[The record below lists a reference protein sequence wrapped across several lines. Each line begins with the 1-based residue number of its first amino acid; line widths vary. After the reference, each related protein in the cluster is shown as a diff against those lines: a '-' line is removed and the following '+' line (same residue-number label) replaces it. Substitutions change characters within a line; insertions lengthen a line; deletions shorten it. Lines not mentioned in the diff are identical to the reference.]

1 MRKLSNY
8 HLGTTILT
16 TLLMFLLFSGRVS
29 AQDVPEVTNFVPKSL
44 CSNNELIIQGKN
56 LDMIKGIQVGDN
68 VVPKVLFEANLTA
81 TLVKVDHLKLPSLTS
96 GTYKLII
103 SGDNFRDTVGD
114 LTVKVLTV
122 GIDIG
127 DNRNTICEGGTVVL
141 QSSVNNV
148 SYQWNS
154 GETTR
159 SIEKIIT
166 EETEFSLTITDTDG
180 CQAVAE
186 QTVFTLPNPTAS
198 ISVSPTLEICSGQEV
213 KLTSSE
219 ADRYFWSTG
228 DETRTIMDR
237 PTETTTYEL
246 TVEGVN
252 GCRTTTE
259 VDIKVTPGPDVQI
272 SGPTEVCAGEP
283 FTLTASG
290 ASTYAWHDGEMGPSI
305 NLSLDQDMTY
315 SVTAKNADGC
325 TSEASVDIT
334 VKPSPSF
341 EITGP
346 EESCPGQVVQLKV
359 PLNNNWTYK
368 WSQSAMGSILST
380 VNVAPRQNTN
390 YSVTVTD
397 KRSNCKQEKSKS
409 IEINNTL
416 AFTIEGPDSVCV
428 GGSAEL
434 SIIQNND
441 YVYKW
446 STGSD
451 ANKVSVNPTSSTVY
465 SATVTDPTKGCT
477 GVQSKQVKVRR
488 VIPKIHGPSFVCA
501 GTTIDLR
508 AGGGVSYVW
517 GNGQTDDTITVTL
530 TKTTDFR
537 LTVTD
542 AINCTADVQK
552 RIEVY
557 PAPTLEVDGTT
568 QLCSNQ
574 RTDLFL
580 DTDVR
585 DAVITWTA
593 DGNLGSTSGSGP
605 NGSMIT
611 DRLVND
617 SPNIQ
622 TTTYVIKA
630 DAPNGCG
637 SSEINL
643 VVSVSPTSSG
653 MILPN
658 EMITVLTGDVIEIPA
673 NVAGISWQPTEIV
686 GPVEGAEP
694 GSGEAFSQTLS
705 LSSSKSWGF
714 VRYQVTVGNGNGSGG
729 CASGSQTLDVKV
741 LPRSLVNNIFIPNL
755 FTPNG
760 DGVNDQWGIEYV
772 SSVDPTQYLITV
784 FSRNG
789 SVVLPERNI
798 LEAATWEALGVP
810 AGAYVYILKGPDMTF
825 KGAITIQK

>member
-1 MRKLSNY
+1 
-8 HLGTTILT
+8 
-16 TLLMFLLFSGRVS
+16 LLFLLFSGRIS
-29 AQDVPEVTNFVPKSL
+29 AQNVPEVTDFLPKSL

-68 VVPKVLFEANLTA
+68 VVPNALFESNLTA
-81 TLVKVDHLKLPSLTS
+81 TLVKVDHLKLPNLTS
-96 GTYKLII
+96 GTYDLII
-103 SGDNFRDTVGD
+103 SGDNNFRDTVGN

-122 GIDIG
+122 GIDIA
-127 DNRNTICEGGTVVL
+127 DNRNTVCEGATVIL
-141 QSSVNNV
+141 QSDMNNV
-148 SYQWNS
+148 SYEWNT

-159 SIEKIIT
+159 SIEKVIT
-166 EETEFSLTITDTDG
+166 VETEFALTVTDADG

-198 ISVSPTLEICSGQEV
+198 ISVAPSPEICSGQEV
-213 KLTSSE
+213 TLTSSD

-228 DETRTIMDR
+228 DETKSIVKT
-237 PTETTTYEL
+237 PSETTTYEL
-246 TVEGVN
+246 TVEGFN

-290 ASTYAWHDGEMGPSI
+290 ASSYAWHDGEMGPSI

-325 TSEASVDIT
+325 TTEESIDIT

-341 EITGP
+341 EINGP
-346 EESCPGQVVQLKV
+346 AEICPGQVVQLKV
-359 PLNNNWTYK
+359 PLNQNWSYK
-368 WSQSAMGSILST
+368 WSQSAMGSVLST
-380 VNVAPRQNTN
+380 VNIAPEQNTR

-397 KRSNCKQEKSKS
+397 KRSNCSAEDSQEVL
-409 IEINNTL
+409 INNTL
-416 AFTIEGPDSVCV
+416 AFSIEGPDAVCS
-428 GGSAEL
+428 GSPAIL
-434 SIIQNND
+434 SIVQNDD
-441 YVYKW
+441 YEYKW
-446 STGSD
+446 STGS
-451 ANKVSVNPTSSTVY
+451 NENEVTVSPTSSTVY
-465 SATVTDPTKGCT
+465 SATVTDPTRGCT
-477 GVQSKQVKVRR
+477 GIQSKEVKANR

-508 AGGGVSYVW
+508 AGGGVSYQW
-517 GNGQTDDTITVTL
+517 EDGQTDDTITVTL

-542 AINCTADVQK
+542 ALDCTADVQK

-557 PAPTLEVDGTT
+557 PTPTLEVDGNTEI
-568 QLCSNQ
+568 CSNQ
-574 RTDLFL
+574 TTDLFL

-585 DAVITWTA
+585 DATITWTA

-611 DRLVND
+611 DLLVN
-617 SPNIQ
+617 NTMEKQ

-630 DAPNGCG
+630 EAPNGCG
-637 SSEINL
+637 SSETSLEVTVNPSMSNSL
-643 VVSVSPTSSG
+643 LPTETLS
-653 MILPN
+653 
-658 EMITVLTGDVIEIPA
+658 VLTGDNIDIPA
-673 NVAGISWQPTEIV
+673 SVSSISWQPIESV
-686 GPVEGAEP
+686 GTVEGASP
-694 GSGEAFSQTLS
+694 GNGDAFQQTLS

-714 VRYQVTVGNGNGSGG
+714 VRYQVSAGSGTG
-729 CASGSQTLDVKV
+729 NNACASGTQFLDVKI

-772 SSVDPTQYLITV
+772 SSVDPTQYSITV
-784 FSRNG
+784 LSRNG
-789 SVVLPERNI
+789 GVVLPERSI
-798 LEAATWEALGVP
+798 LEAATWQADGIP